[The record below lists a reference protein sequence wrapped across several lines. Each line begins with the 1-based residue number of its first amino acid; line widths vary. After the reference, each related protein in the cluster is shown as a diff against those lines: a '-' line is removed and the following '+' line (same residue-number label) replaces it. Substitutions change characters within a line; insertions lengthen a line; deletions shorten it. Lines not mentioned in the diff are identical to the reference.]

1 MDKSST
7 QIWIFRFAYG
17 AASKKMKLL
26 LGGGPDLRIIP
37 HGRFDTTPLF
47 THHPP
52 VTASRAA

>member
-1 MDKSST
+1 MPKYGFPPSPAA
-7 QIWIFRFAYG
+7 RF
-17 AASKKMKLL
+17 KKMKLL